1 MDEQELIEIIEQTAR
16 DRLIILDLSSK
27 GITAIPTEIEKLTN
41 LQGLYFNNNQITTIP
56 TEIEK
61 LTNLQGLHLN
71 NNQITAIPKEIEKL
85 TNLQALDLTN
95 NQITAIP
102 TEIEK
107 LTNLQVLDLTNNQ
120 ITAIPTEIEKLINL
134 KRLYLGNNK
143 ITVIPTTIEKLT
155 NLQVLYLNNNQIT
168 VIPTTI
174 EKLTNLKG
182 LDLSNNKITAI
193 PTTIDKL
200 TKLKRLCLENNSI
213 NISSEIIR
221 QGWGNSIYADGN
233 PQVIFE
239 YLKSTKQSLNEVKVL
254 LVGEGDVGKTS
265 LLNRL
270 VHNTFN
276 PAETKTPGINI
287 RKQWQLPQGDPSL
300 RLNLWDFGGQR
311 VMHSSHQFFLTKR
324 SLYLLVIDNRK
335 NEQQNRVEYWLKLI
349 ETYGGDSP
357 VIIIGNCADE
367 HPLQVKERTLR
378 KKYPQIKK
386 VIATSCQDGTGIDDL
401 CRAIATQINNIPHIR
416 DPIPTT
422 WLDIKNQLEEMQS
435 KYDFI
440 SYEKYQ
446 DICAQ
451 SGITDP
457 SYQKNLVSILNDLGV
472 VLNFQDDPR
481 LNETNVLNPEW
492 VTSGVYDILN
502 NHSLM
507 TERKGILDISTL
519 NSILKEP
526 QRYPEN
532 KRHFLMGL
540 MEKFELCYPLD
551 GYRTP
556 HYLISDLL
564 PIDEPDV
571 DDLEDAPL
579 HFQYHYDI
587 LPSSIISSFIV
598 RNHNLIYKN
607 TRWRSGAV
615 ITQDNNKALVRADE
629 EDNFI
634 TIKVKGRSANTLLA
648 TIRGD
653 FAKIHDKFS
662 NNLAVQEQLVVRE
675 QGNTGREVP
684 VDYNYLCELE
694 DREIKE
700 SPLPKL
706 QGTYPISELLAGV
719 ESSRQR
725 KTSLAERQNRSRKSR
740 EGRPMKP
747 FARRKRPGLMK
758 TSLVFLVV
766 LFVVAFIF
774 AVIAHYTPPVNLGIT
789 LIGTIIAFA
798 VLGIM
803 VMRVTG
809 IIDQATMS
817 KAFDGFW
824 TALSVFVG
832 KKSEQSEKQDNNE
845 LPPAD
850 DK

>member
-1 MDEQELIEIIEQTAR
+1 MDEQAVIEIIEEAAR
-16 DRLIILDLSSK
+16 DRRTVLNLSGRGITSIPPAIEK
-27 GITAIPTEIEKLTN
+27 LTNLQKLYLGHNKITAIPPEIEKLTN
-41 LQGLYFNNNQITTIP
+41 LQGLYLFNNKITSIP
-56 TEIEK
+56 PAIEK
-61 LTNLQGLHLN
+61 LTNLQGLYLS
-71 NNQITAIPKEIEKL
+71 NNQITTIPPEIEKL
-85 TNLQALDLTN
+85 TNLQKLDL
-95 NQITAIP
+95 
-102 TEIEK
+102 
-107 LTNLQVLDLTNNQ
+107 
-120 ITAIPTEIEKLINL
+120 
-134 KRLYLGNNK
+134 GHNK
-143 ITVIPTTIEKLT
+143 ITTIPPEIE
-155 NLQVLYLNNNQIT
+155 
-168 VIPTTI
+168 
-174 EKLTNLKG
+174 
-182 LDLSNNKITAI
+182 
-193 PTTIDKL
+193 KL
-200 TKLKRLCLENNSI
+200 TKLKRLVLDNNPLFEI
-213 NISSEIIR
+213 PPEIIC
-221 QGWGNSIYADGN
+221 QGWGQRIWEDGN
-233 PQVIFE
+233 PQAIFE
-239 YLKSTKQSLNEVKVL
+239 YLKSTKQPLNEVKVL

-276 PAETKTPGINI
+276 PAETKTSGINI
-287 RKQWQLPQGDPSL
+287 RKQWRLPQGDPSL

-349 ETYGGDSP
+349 ETYGGESP

-386 VIATSCQDGTGIDDL
+386 VIATSCQEGMGIDTL
-401 CRAIATQINNIPHIR
+401 CQAIATQINNIPHVY
-416 DPIPTT
+416 DLIPTS
-422 WLDIKNQLEEMQS
+422 WLEIKDQLEEMQS
-435 KYDFI
+435 RYDFI

-446 DICAQ
+446 DICAE
-451 SGITDP
+451 SGIADP
-457 SYQKNLVSILNDLGV
+457 SYQKNLVGILNDLGV

-502 NHSLM
+502 NHALM
-507 TERKGILDISTL
+507 TEKKGILDIATL

-551 GYRTP
+551 SYPTP

-615 ITQDNNKALVRADE
+615 LTQDSNKALVRADE

-634 TIKVKGRSANTLLA
+634 TIKVKGRSANALLA
-648 TIRGD
+648 TVRGD

-662 NNLAVQEQLVVRE
+662 NNLAVQEKIVIRE
-675 QGNTGREVP
+675 QGTTGREVP

-694 DREIKE
+694 DRDIKE
-700 SPLPKL
+700 SPLPNL
-706 QGTYPISELLAGV
+706 QGTYSIPDLLAGV

-725 KTSLAERQNRSRKSR
+725 KTGLAERQNRSRKSR
-740 EGRPMKP
+740 DGRPMRSLNQRQDKAPSLLKP
-747 FARRKRPGLMK
+747 SFVL
-758 TSLVFLVV
+758 LFI
-766 LFVVAFIF
+766 LFVVAAIF
-774 AVIAHYTPPVNLGIT
+774 AIIAHFTSTVNLFITVIGIIVVFPVVSIMALLVT
-789 LIGTIIAFA
+789 GTID
-798 VLGIM
+798 
-803 VMRVTG
+803 R
-809 IIDQATMS
+809 ATLS
-817 KAFDGFW
+817 RFFEGFW
-824 TALSVFVG
+824 TAVPAIAG

-850 DK
+850 EK

>member
-1 MDEQELIEIIEQTAR
+1 MSSIDEQKLIEIIEQAAT
-16 DRLIILDLSSK
+16 DRWTKLDLSST
-27 GITAIPTEIEKLTN
+27 GITAIPTS
-41 LQGLYFNNNQITTIP
+41 
-56 TEIEK
+56 
-61 LTNLQGLHLN
+61 
-71 NNQITAIPKEIEKL
+71 
-85 TNLQALDLTN
+85 
-95 NQITAIP
+95 
-102 TEIEK
+102 IEK
-107 LTNLQVLDLTNNQ
+107 LTNLQVLDLSH
-120 ITAIPTEIEKLINL
+120 
-134 KRLYLGNNK
+134 
-143 ITVIPTTIEKLT
+143 
-155 NLQVLYLNNNQIT
+155 NQIT
-168 VIPTTI
+168 VIPSEI
-174 EKLTNLKG
+174 K
-182 LDLSNNKITAI
+182 
-193 PTTIDKL
+193 KL
-200 TKLKRLCLENNSI
+200 TKLEKLFLDNNPNS
-213 NISSEIIR
+213 NIPPEIIHSK
-221 QGWGNSIYADGN
+221 WNEGN
-233 PQVIFE
+233 PQAIFE
-239 YLKSTKQSLNEVKVL
+239 YLKTSSKQPLNEVKVL

-287 RKQWQLPQGDPSL
+287 RKQWRLPQGDPSL
-300 RLNLWDFGGQR
+300 RLNLWDFRGQR
-311 VMHSSHQFFLTKR
+311 VMHNTHQFFLTKR

-367 HPLQVKERTLR
+367 HPLQVKERTLK

-386 VIATSCQDGTGIDDL
+386 VIATSCKDGRGIGDL
-401 CRAIATQINNIPHIR
+401 FQAIAKKINNIPHIH
-416 DPIPTT
+416 DLIPTS
-422 WLDIKNQLEEMQS
+422 WFQIKNQLEEMQS
-435 KYDFI
+435 TYDFI

-451 SGITDP
+451 ASIADP
-457 SYQKNLVSILNDLGV
+457 SYQKSLMGILNDLGV
-472 VLNFQDDPR
+472 VLNFQDDLR

-502 NHSLM
+502 NHALM
-507 TERKGILDISTL
+507 TEKKGILDISTL
-519 NSILKEP
+519 DYILKEP

-532 KRHFLMGL
+532 KRRFLMGL

-551 GYRTP
+551 TYRTP

-579 HFQYHYDI
+579 HFQFHYDI

-615 ITQDNNKALVRADE
+615 LTQDSNKALVRADE
-629 EDNFI
+629 EDNRI
-634 TIKVKGRSANTLLA
+634 TIKVQGRSANTLLA

-662 NNLAVQEQLVVRE
+662 DNLAVQEKLVVTE

-694 DREIKE
+694 DRDIKE
-700 SPLPKL
+700 SLLPNL
-706 QGTYPISELLAGV
+706 QGTYSISDLLAGV

-725 KTSLAERQNRSRKSR
+725 KLGLAERQNRSRKSR
-740 EGRPMKP
+740 DGRPIKSLNQRQDKAPSLLKP
-747 FARRKRPGLMK
+747 
-758 TSLVFLVV
+758 SLVLLLV
-766 LFVVAFIF
+766 LFVVAAIF
-774 AVIAHYTPPVNLGIT
+774 AVIAHFIPAVNLVITVVGI
-789 LIGTIIAFA
+789 IIVFP
-798 VLGIM
+798 VLSIM
-803 VMRVTG
+803 ALLVTG
-809 IIDQATMS
+809 IIDRATLS
-817 KAFDGFW
+817 RFFEGFW
-824 TALSVFVG
+824 TAVSAIAG

-850 DK
+850 

>member
-1 MDEQELIEIIEQTAR
+1 
-16 DRLIILDLSSK
+16 
-27 GITAIPTEIEKLTN
+27 
-41 LQGLYFNNNQITTIP
+41 
-56 TEIEK
+56 
-61 LTNLQGLHLN
+61 
-71 NNQITAIPKEIEKL
+71 
-85 TNLQALDLTN
+85 
-95 NQITAIP
+95 
-102 TEIEK
+102 
-107 LTNLQVLDLTNNQ
+107 
-120 ITAIPTEIEKLINL
+120 
-134 KRLYLGNNK
+134 
-143 ITVIPTTIEKLT
+143 
-155 NLQVLYLNNNQIT
+155 
-168 VIPTTI
+168 
-174 EKLTNLKG
+174 
-182 LDLSNNKITAI
+182 
-193 PTTIDKL
+193 
-200 TKLKRLCLENNSI
+200 
-213 NISSEIIR
+213 
-221 QGWGNSIYADGN
+221 
-233 PQVIFE
+233 VIFE
-239 YLKSTKQSLNEVKVL
+239 YLKSTANQPLNEVKVL

-287 RKQWQLPQGDPSL
+287 RKQWRLPQGDPSL

-367 HPLQVKERTLR
+367 HPLQVKERTLK

-386 VIATSCQDGTGIDDL
+386 VIPTSCQDGTGIDNL
-401 CRAIATQINNIPHIR
+401 CRAIATQINNITHIR

-435 KYDFI
+435 GYDFI

-446 DICAQ
+446 DICSQ

-457 SYQKNLVSILNDLGV
+457 IYQKNLAGILNDLGV

-502 NHSLM
+502 NHALM
-507 TERKGILDISTL
+507 TEKKGILDISTL
-519 NSILKEP
+519 NYILKEP

-615 ITQDNNKALVRADE
+615 LTQDSNKALVRADE

-634 TIKVKGRSANTLLA
+634 TIKVKGRSANALLA
-648 TIRGD
+648 TVRGD

-662 NNLAVQEQLVVRE
+662 NNLAVQEKLVITE

-694 DREIKE
+694 DRDIKE
-700 SPLPKL
+700 SPLPNL
-706 QGTYPISELLAGV
+706 QGTYSISDLLAGV

-747 FARRKRPGLMK
+747 FARRKRPSLFQ
-758 TSLVFLVV
+758 TSLVFLLV
-766 LFVVAFIF
+766 LLVVAAIF
-774 AVIAHYTPPVNLGIT
+774 AVIAHFIPAVNLFITVVGI
-789 LIGTIIAFA
+789 IIVFSLLSII
-798 VLGIM
+798 VL
-803 VMRVTG
+803 RVTG

-824 TALSVFVG
+824 TALPAFAG
-832 KKSEQSEKQDNNE
+832 KKSEQPENSTNQE
-845 LPPAD
+845 LPPSD